1 MAYCDLQNR
10 APKTILLPDGR
21 LRVTYVFD
29 VLNSTAKTPAGL
41 EAEVFIDRGSPD
53 IKFPDCYLVQQTVTG
68 QIENPFDKPV
78 DRPPQL
84 VREYEQLNGLFETPI
99 GNADVVVGQD
109 DLFTVR
115 QEYWQLSAGTAIYQI
130 PGTTVGPTIPNVP
143 TTILKTEER
152 TDDGTLRKI
161 KRTYISAGEISTE
174 TTEKYNGKLTL
185 KTLTY
190 VDEVPPTPS
199 GFILVNAKIDYPMGL
214 PVYTYSFAKGDGE
227 ISRTTE
233 YLVSADEG
241 VNGITETTVKY
252 LSDPSVV
259 VSPITQPAGSVLMS
273 VEPAD
278 SDGYRIWTA
287 TFAKGQG
294 IIHRETEIRNNGLL
308 YIYKIVSLNAVPTAP
323 SPTIG
328 GTVTLIST
336 EQRNGSRFDPGSILY
351 TYSWAEGKGLI
362 EQNIVVHGEGEFSG
376 LQDVTWVS
384 LGTKQTPTNG
394 PVIRDEYA
402 QENGVTKYTVTVRQ
416 AAGGAGDPSSITK
429 VSTRYQNFRH
439 PGRAAPYKHSV
450 GVWGG
455 ALDVFLSPPIDVFIP
470 HTITVTYQTS
480 SSIGSVGTVWNPLS
494 WATMV
499 ADWVGLGD
507 YPQSKITGYRDY
519 RAYPSPG
526 ASASMTAGSL
536 DTNGGTCLGQSVYG
550 GSHANIAVYGGPA
563 DPAGTLWTV
572 EADLKPVFQDATGTQ
587 WYRKTVVTCTPPAL
601 DGISAYLS

>member
-1 MAYCDLQNR
+1 MAFCDLQNR

-29 VLNSTAKTPAGL
+29 VLNFTAKTREGL

-53 IKFPDCYLVQQTVTG
+53 VKFPDCYLIQQTVTG

-99 GNADVVVGQD
+99 GNADIVVGQD
-109 DLFTVR
+109 DLYTVR
-115 QEYWQLSAGTAIYQI
+115 QELWQLNAGTSIYAI
-130 PGTTVGPTIPNVP
+130 PGVSVGPTIPGVP

-152 TDDGTLRKI
+152 TDDGTLKKI
-161 KRTYISAGEISTE
+161 KRTYISSGEISQE
-174 TTEKYNGKLTL
+174 TQTKFDGALTIE
-185 KTLTY
+185 TLTY
-190 VDEVPPTPS
+190 VNEVPPTPS

-214 PVYTYSFAKGDGE
+214 PVYTYSFAKGVGE

-252 LSDPSVV
+252 LTDPSVST
-259 VSPITQPAGSVLMS
+259 SPIAQPAGSVVMS
-273 VEPAD
+273 MEHTD

-287 TFAKGQG
+287 TFAHGQG

-308 YIYKIVSLNAVPTAP
+308 YIYKIISLNVAPDAP

-328 GTVTLIST
+328 GTVTLIAT
-336 EQRNGSRFDPGSILY
+336 EQRNGSRFDPGCIIY

-362 EQNIVVHGEGEFSG
+362 EQNIIVHGEGELSG
-376 LQDVTWVS
+376 LQDETWVS
-384 LGTKQTPTNG
+384 LGTKLTPPNG
-394 PVIRDEYA
+394 PIIRDEFV

-416 AAGGAGDPSSITK
+416 AAGGAGDPSTVTK

-450 GVWGG
+450 GTWGG
-455 ALDVFLSPPIDVFIP
+455 ALDVFLSPPIDVLIP
-470 HTITVTYQTS
+470 HTTTITYQTS

-494 WATMV
+494 WATSV
-499 ADWVGLGD
+499 ASWAGLGD

-519 RAYPSPG
+519 RAYPAPG
-526 ASASMTAGSL
+526 TSVSMTAGSL
-536 DTNGGTCLGQSVYG
+536 DTNGGTCLGQAVYG
-550 GSHANIAVYGGPA
+550 GSAANITVYGGPV
-563 DPAGTLWTV
+563 DPAGALWTV
-572 EADLKPVFQDATGTQ
+572 DAELKPVFQDSAGVQ

-601 DGISAYLS
+601 DDISSFLV